1 MWQRMLQGGSGGE
14 SKGEYSPALV
24 PKKSSS
30 DTSGVISKGT
40 PYSNNELD
48 WKAFD
53 RDAKTAWQTMNQS
66 DKYIGYKFD
75 GKVCVTE
82 VYVNTY
88 SQAGYGMGN
97 TTLKGYYQGSE
108 IVSIPIDM
116 TSIPHNTLTTY
127 EVSNNKYCDE
137 YRLYVTNASTLL
149 WELQFGGYIK

>member
-1 MWQRMLQGGSGGE
+1 MWQRILQMGSGGE

-40 PYSNNELD
+40 PYSNELD

-53 RDAKTAWQTMNQS
+53 RDAKTCWQTMSQT

-75 GKVCVTE
+75 KKVCVTE
-82 VYVNTY
+82 VYVNAY
-88 SQAGYGMGN
+88 SNNGYGMGN

-137 YRLYVTNASTLL
+137 YRLYVTNASTIL